1 MGMLDKGKWCSTA
14 ADCTNSY
21 VQYDVAGYG
30 TGYYECVSNGK
41 TCGPEKT
48 EEGMTVWKF
57 CSDVCLATSGTSK
70 LPMGGCDA
78 GPLTEPRYTS
88 KTACESYSE
97 DVTVAGGPTTFYP
110 CTWQGPTDTGYN
122 AKCRPDFFPQPAA
135 CNCVKVDAAGCTD
148 VDSVLL

>member
-1 MGMLDKGKWCSTA
+1 MGGDCPPVGEVPDNTFCTVGMAAKTMLDKGKWCSTA
-14 ADCTNSY
+14 EDCTNSY

-88 KTACESYSE
+88 KTACESY
-97 DVTVAGGPTTFYP
+97 
-110 CTWQGPTDTGYN
+110 
-122 AKCRPDFFPQPAA
+122 
-135 CNCVKVDAAGCTD
+135 
-148 VDSVLL
+148 